1 MKNWC
6 QAFAFTCDLY
16 YRYFLAPLAVNQLMA
31 IPLLYWP
38 SFFLFTGV
46 VEGQPLT
53 TVLQTLHRRLPAL
66 MKANLAGLYKVYSV

>member
-1 MKNWC
+1 
-6 QAFAFTCDLY
+6 LY